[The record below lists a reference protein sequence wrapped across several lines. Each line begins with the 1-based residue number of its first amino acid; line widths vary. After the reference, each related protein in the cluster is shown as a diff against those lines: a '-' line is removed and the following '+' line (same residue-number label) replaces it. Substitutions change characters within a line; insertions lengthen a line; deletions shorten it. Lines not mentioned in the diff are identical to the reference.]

1 MRASIAPCTINPD
14 PTAPSVALS
23 SLAQV
28 VFPKTLQLAFP
39 FIVIT
44 CEMLACTSSVYMNVK
59 ANATATSGSFADIDE
74 AFGEC
79 EGVMIG
85 CLPMLFMLGF
95 VYLSQVLYVDSE
107 TAFNVTAIARFRFGL
122 VKLFQLAM
130 FGSCSVYAV
139 VM

>member
-1 MRASIAPCTINPD
+1 M
-14 PTAPSVALS
+14 
-23 SLAQV
+23 

-44 CEMLACTSSVYMNVK
+44 CEMLACTSGVYMDVK
-59 ANATATSGSFADIDE
+59 ANVTATSGSFADIDE

-79 EGVMIG
+79 GGVVLG
-85 CLPMLFMLGF
+85 CAPLLTMLGF

-107 TAFNVTAIARFRFGL
+107 TTFNVTAIARFRFGL
-122 VKLFQLAM
+122 VKLFQLAAY
-130 FGSCSVYAV
+130 GACSVYAV

>member
-1 MRASIAPCTINPD
+1 
-14 PTAPSVALS
+14 
-23 SLAQV
+23 V

-44 CEMLACTSSVYMNVK
+44 CEMLACTAGIYMDVK
-59 ANATATSGSFADIDE
+59 ANVTATSGSFADIDE

-79 EGVMIG
+79 HGVVYG
-85 CLPMLFMLGF
+85 CAPLLVMLGF
-95 VYLSQVLYVDSE
+95 VYFSQVLYVDLE
-107 TAFNVTAIARFRFGL
+107 TAFTVTVIARFRFGL

-130 FGSCSVYAV
+130 FGACGVYAV